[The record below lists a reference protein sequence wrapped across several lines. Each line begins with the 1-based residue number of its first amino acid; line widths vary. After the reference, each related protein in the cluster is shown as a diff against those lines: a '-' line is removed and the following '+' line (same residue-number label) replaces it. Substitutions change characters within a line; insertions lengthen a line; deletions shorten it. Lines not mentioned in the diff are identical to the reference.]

1 MKSRNDNK
9 IVIIISIIS
18 IIGTIIFGLIY
29 SKNINKEKTYN
40 DFNEY
45 FHDYKVNEIQ
55 RLYYSAEKA
64 RKL

>member
-29 SKNINKEKTYN
+29 SKNSHKETTYK

-45 FHDYKVNEIQ
+45 FHYYVLLKIQ
-55 RLYYSAEKA
+55 FL
-64 RKL
+64 